1 MKGPLSS
8 KRYWG
13 GGDMGWGGAQ
23 KTGGPGG
30 QISSSQQDISK
41 LRDEKQQLNNQCAT
55 LEAKI
60 VKRPATPTYSW
71 PRPPVGG
78 EDVVF
83 ALGAEASSTFSTSLL
98 PDSHMQIHATEKER
112 VNEEHITRL
121 QSTIER
127 MLKESNERMKTHLNE
142 RKALSEEKNF
152 LIDKVQALQKELEEL
167 KREKSQLLQ
176 QKE

>member
-1 MKGPLSS
+1 MPERSLHHHGPYPFEARSEEDQEGSFRLIAEVDVVHSNALVIITAVIGWVLRCVVHLVLSTDQIPA
-8 KRYWG
+8 G
-13 GGDMGWGGAQ
+13 GEQADEEVASAEELPQ

-60 VKRPATPTYSW
+60 VK
-71 PRPPVGG
+71 
-78 EDVVF
+78 
-83 ALGAEASSTFSTSLL
+83 
-98 PDSHMQIHATEKER
+98 ATEKER

-142 RKALSEEKNF
+142 RKALSEERCGC
-152 LIDKVQALQKELEEL
+152 DEVDVM
-167 KREKSQLLQ
+167 RWM
-176 QKE
+176 